1 MESTT
6 AIARKNE
13 QPQLQQWQAEI
24 QERRESGMSVKEWC
38 REKGLSP
45 SAYYRRL
52 RRVREIGRESKPA
65 VVPIL
70 AVSAPSGSMEIVS
83 GEIRI
88 TVSGN
93 VSPESLESVI
103 RALKSC

>member
-24 QERRESGMSVKEWC
+24 RERQESGMSVREFC

-52 RRVREIGRESKPA
+52 RRVREMNREFGPA
-65 VVPIL
+65 VVPIRT
-70 AVSAPSGSMEIVS
+70 VSAPSGSMEIVS

-88 TVSGN
+88 TVNGN
-93 VSPESLESVI
+93 VSPDSLESVI